1 MKIKSNDPYELL
13 AQAIV
18 ITAARDYRSAKKRL
32 SRGRKNEMAEAT
44 LEKCLRFFYSSW
56 FKTLTSIDPDFLVE
70 KLDAEVGE

>member
-32 SRGRKNEMAEAT
+32 SRGRKNEMAEVT
-44 LEKCLRFFYSSW
+44 LEKCLRFFL
-56 FKTLTSIDPDFLVE
+56 FELV
-70 KLDAEVGE
+70 